1 MFSFKKKSKLVK
13 GENMA
18 PVVEGPPV
26 KPWKQIYVMPTSFQ
40 DKNKVEKRP
49 KPNWLIIILSVLVL
63 AIIVVLIYWFI
74 NRSGSPSSP
83 GAVGNEVGLTNQ
95 PAVIPKTNEPQVPS
109 APTTTVVE
117 RDSNRYRDIRNLQT
131 ALELYKG
138 EQKKYPVALLPLVL
152 GLESTKVL
160 STVGFTG
167 QAQGTI
173 YLDKVPANPQ
183 PGGLDY
189 LYESGDGTNYT
200 ITFSLEEGTAGLG
213 SGEHKATTQGIDNG
227 TAQSAA
233 PLLPRTVTPPNLS
246 LDSDQD
252 GLTDME
258 EVVFG
263 TDSKKPDSDGDGFLD
278 GSEVAQGFDPSQASG
293 AKLEDSVNLAAYNN
307 KHLSYVI
314 KYPVKWLAKPT
325 ETTESEVIFSGG
337 GDEFIEVLVV
347 DNPEKL
353 SATAWYAKQVTG
365 LKAEEVPAVSYGNLT
380 WAMSLD
386 GLNAYTV
393 DSRDHLITVSYNIGT
408 KIEAS
413 YYHLFQVALRS
424 FIWATQ

>member
-1 MFSFKKKSKLVK
+1 MFSFRKKSKLAEEKSAGVL
-13 GENMA
+13 
-18 PVVEGPPV
+18 VEGPPV
-26 KPWKQIYVMPTSFQ
+26 KPWEQIYVMPTSFQ
-40 DKNKVEKRP
+40 DKAKVETGQKR
-49 KPNWLIIILSVLVL
+49 NWLVIILSVLVL
-63 AIIVVLIYWFI
+63 AIVVSLVYWFMS
-74 NRSGSPSSP
+74 RQGSPPP
-83 GAVGNEVGLTNQ
+83 GSISQEAGLTNQ
-95 PAVIPKTNEPQVPS
+95 PEVTATTGEPAVPP
-109 APTTTVVE
+109 APTTTAAE
-117 RDSNRYRDIRNLQT
+117 RDSGRYRDIRNLQT

-152 GLESTKVL
+152 GLESTRVL
-160 STVGFTG
+160 STAGFTS

-173 YLDKVPANPQ
+173 YLDKVPANHQ

-227 TAQSAA
+227 TAEVAP

-258 EVVFG
+258 EIVFG
-263 TDSKKPDSDGDGFLD
+263 TDPKKPDSDGDGFLD
-278 GSEVAQGFDPSQASG
+278 GSEVAQGFDPAKASG

-307 KHLSYVI
+307 KHLAYTI

-353 SATAWYAKQVTG
+353 SAAAWYAKQVTG

-408 KIEAS
+408 KTEAS
-413 YYHLFQVALRS
+413 YYHLFQMTLRS
-424 FIWATQ
+424 FIWATP